1 MAHQVVERVQF
12 GDEQREAMLFLIGH
26 HLRMSMAAFGCDNED
41 PDIVRQFAALVGTE
55 ERLKML
61 CLMTLVDIEAVSPE
75 TLTPWKAELLWRLY
89 VDTYNHLT
97 QRYGDELIERN
108 EAGLSELLA
117 NRPDDVTQPQITPI
131 LQGLPQPY
139 LHAFP
144 PRTDHLY
151 IF

>member
-75 TLTPWKAELLWRLY
+75 TLTPWKAELLWRLF
-89 VDTYNHLT
+89 VASVKHPAPRRRREPIQAD
-97 QRYGDELIERN
+97 Q
-108 EAGLSELLA
+108 AGRRE
-117 NRPDDVTQPQITPI
+117 
-131 LQGLPQPY
+131 
-139 LHAFP
+139 
-144 PRTDHLY
+144 PRADRSPAPT
-151 IF
+151 